1 LEGLRIIDSLEVI
14 AVADN
19 SFATWTDPD
28 RKDVQR
34 YFKWVEDEEEDED
47 RPFLIAGGGLS
58 LHIRATVNDEKSTI
72 LYDAAEASRNM
83 ENNVAALGMNLSEID
98 AIVMSHGHWDHFGG
112 LSWTVESIGKKNLP
126 VYVHPWMFLK
136 KGFEVEKPEGKE
148 IREINHVAS
157 IDDIEKAGGK
167 VISTTEPI
175 LLADG
180 MLLRTGE
187 IPRVTTHE
195 KGIKGHKVFIDG
207 NWMDDTEVKED
218 VSLVANVRDKG
229 LVVISGCSHA
239 GIINIIREAQ
249 RLTGE
254 SRVHGVIGGLHLAG
268 GVTRDTMQET
278 VRNMKEI
285 GLKLLVPCHC
295 TGWRAR
301 HAMSAEMPNAYV
313 EGSIGHKYIIGESD
327 VS

>member
-1 LEGLRIIDSLEVI
+1 MEELKKLDSLEVI
-14 AVADN
+14 AVVDN
-19 SFATWTDPD
+19 SFATWTDPE

-34 YFKWVEDEEEDED
+34 YFKWVEEEEEDED
-47 RPFLIAGGGLS
+47 RPFPVAGGGLC
-58 LHIRATVNDEKSTI
+58 LHMRAKVAKKTYTI
-72 LYDAAEASRNM
+72 LYDAAETQRSI
-83 ENNVAALGMNLSEID
+83 ENNISAFGLRLSEID

-112 LSWTVESIGKKNLP
+112 LSWTIESIGKKDLP
-126 VYVHPWMFLK
+126 IYVHPWMFLK

-148 IREINHVAS
+148 IREIHHVAS

-187 IPRVTTHE
+187 IPRVTPHE
-195 KGIKGHKVFIDG
+195 KGMKGHKVFIDG
-207 NWMDDTEVKED
+207 EWKDDAAVKED
-218 VSLVANVRDKG
+218 VSLVASVKDKG

-239 GIINIIREAQ
+239 GIINIIQEAQ

-254 SRVHGVIGGLHLAG
+254 SQVHAVIGGLHLAS
-268 GVTRDTMQET
+268 GVTKDTMLET
-278 VRNMKEI
+278 VKTMKSI
-285 GLKLLVPCHC
+285 SPKLLAPCHC

-301 HAMSAEMPNAYV
+301 HLMSAEMPNEYV
-313 EGSIGHKYIIGESD
+313 EGSVGHKYIIGKGD